1 MHDSICPNE
10 QFVGANKMKKMALNI
25 IAGNVAEEDIGHLRK
40 LFHSIDIDG
49 NGVIT
54 LEELQK
60 VVASEGLIE
69 LQSEVLAVMQ
79 GIDMDGS
86 QTLDWREFLAASLDR
101 TVFLK
106 ETYIRQVGTA
116 TQISHIITTSTATAR
131 TAVYDVCNVGNLRY
145 YQVHSSI

>member
-1 MHDSICPNE
+1 
-10 QFVGANKMKKMALNI
+10 MKKMALNI

-106 ETYIRQVGTA
+106 ETYIRQVHFYSYALLLTA
-116 TQISHIITTSTATAR
+116 LYNIRSAYRMRSIVKCVGVALYTSEAMHSVYTT
-131 TAVYDVCNVGNLRY
+131 V
-145 YQVHSSI
+145 